1 MKRIILSAVMVL
13 LALAPAGAQSRKV
26 LKQAKEDAKLEL
38 QVLKDKG
45 FKALDNVKLDE
56 AVNDFLVAKYDDKA
70 CVEVVGK
77 ATAADLN
84 EAKAQARLNAVGNV
98 NEGDIVNQFFV
109 YRKNKKN
116 FDVVCYSLVRG
127 EGVFAAKANGSNVA
141 SSEGTAA
148 TIAAAQAE
156 KARKE
161 AKAAAE
167 KARKSAQKAEKKAK
181 KDVKKAEEKAKK
193 EVKKAEEKVKKAQQ
207 KVQEKTEEANQKI
220 QEAEQLNA
228 E

>member
-1 MKRIILSAVMVL
+1 MKRFILSAVICL
-13 LALAPAGAQSRKV
+13 LALSPAGAQSRKV
-26 LKQAKEDAKLEL
+26 VKQAKEDAKYEL
-38 QVLKDKG
+38 QALKDKG
-45 FKALDNVKLDE
+45 FKALDNVKIDD
-56 AVNDFLVAKYDDKA
+56 AVNDFLVAKYDDKS

-84 EAKAQARLNAVGNV
+84 EAKSQARLNAVGNV
-98 NEGDIVNQFFV
+98 NDGDIVNQFFV

-127 EGVFAAKANGSNVA
+127 EGAVAARANGSNVA

-161 AKAAAE
+161 AKAAAD

-181 KDVKKAEEKAKK
+181 KDVKKAEEK
-193 EVKKAEEKVKKAQQ
+193 VKKAQQ
-207 KVQEKTEEANQKI
+207 KAKKKTDEAMQKI